1 MDEIGVSFMK
11 PALTLSLLF
20 ALATPLAAQRSDA
33 PFVVEES
40 GESFYRLDEAV
51 KSIGDGDATI
61 TIAPGS
67 YKDCAIQTEGSITYR
82 AARAGSVVFDGGIC
96 DGKAA
101 LVLDGRSAVVEGI
114 IFQNMRVADRNG
126 SGIRL
131 QKGDLRVV
139 NALFRNSEQGIL
151 THDDENST
159 LTIDRTTFTGLGG
172 CPDGMCSHSIYVGKY
187 GRVVVT
193 NSRFDRGTGGHYVK
207 SRAARNDIS
216 DNSFDDTQGR
226 ETNYMIDLPA
236 GSTGNIV
243 RNIFVQ
249 GRSKENYSA
258 FIAVAAESRTHRSAG
273 LVVSGNKASL
283 APGVSRNT
291 TFVADWSHEPLRIS
305 ANQLGSGLQTFETR

>member
-1 MDEIGVSFMK
+1 MK
-11 PALTLSLLF
+11 PVLTLSLLF

-114 IFQNMRVADRNG
+114 IFQNMRVSDRNG

-131 QKGDLRVV
+131 QQGDLRVV

-187 GRVVVT
+187 GRVIVT

-249 GRSKENYSA
+249 GRNKENYSA

-283 APGVSRNT
+283 APGVNRNT

-305 ANQLGSGLQTFETR
+305 ANQLGAGLQTFETR

>member
-1 MDEIGVSFMK
+1 MK

-67 YKDCAIQTEGSITYR
+67 YKDCAIQTQGSITYR
-82 AARAGSVVFDGGIC
+82 AARAGSVIFDGGIC

-101 LVLDGRSAVVEGI
+101 LVLDGRAAVVEGI

-131 QKGDLRVV
+131 QQGNLRVV

-172 CPDGMCSHSIYVGKY
+172 CPDGMCSHSIYVGKF
-187 GRVVVT
+187 GRVIVT

-249 GRSKENYSA
+249 GRNKENYSA
-258 FIAVAAESRTHRSAG
+258 FIAVAAESRTHRSGG

-305 ANQLGSGLQTFETR
+305 SNQLGAGLQTFETR